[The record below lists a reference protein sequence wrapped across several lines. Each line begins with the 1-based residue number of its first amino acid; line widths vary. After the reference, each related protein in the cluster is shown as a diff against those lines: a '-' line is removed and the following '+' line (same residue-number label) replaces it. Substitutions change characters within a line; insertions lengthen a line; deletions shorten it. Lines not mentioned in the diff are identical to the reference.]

1 MIRIVLCDDQE
12 IVCEGLNKILGSDPE
27 IEILGIGYNGNEA
40 IQLAEKYHP
49 DLILM
54 DLKMPVMNGIFATQ
68 KIHNQYPEIKI
79 LVLTTYDDDEWL
91 FDAIRSGAS
100 GYLLKDAPRQDLIRA
115 IKGTVQGNAYV
126 DPSIT
131 GKLLNNIS
139 QQNLPDIKAS
149 TTTHMLS
156 ERENEVLQLMAR
168 GLSNS
173 DIARNLYLSEG
184 TVRNYISSILSKLGV
199 SDRTQAVLAA
209 LRHGLVN
216 LKTSDE

>member
-1 MIRIVLCDDQE
+1 MIRIILCDDQE

-27 IEILGIGYNGNEA
+27 IEILDIGHNGSEA
-40 IQLAEKYHP
+40 IQLAEKHHP

-68 KIHNQYPEIKI
+68 KIHDRYPEIKI

-100 GYLLKDAPRQDLIRA
+100 GYLLKDTPRQDLIRA

-131 GKLLNNIS
+131 GKLLNNIA
-139 QQNLPDIKAS
+139 QQNLPDVKIP
-149 TTTHMLS
+149 TTHMLS
-156 ERENEVLQLMAR
+156 DRENEVLQLMAR

-209 LRHGLVN
+209 LRYGLVN

>member
-1 MIRIVLCDDQE
+1 MVRIVLCDDQE

-40 IQLAEKYHP
+40 IQLAQKYHP

-131 GKLLNNIS
+131 RKLLNNIA

-149 TTTHMLS
+149 TTHMLS